1 MIIKSSKLSKQEP
14 PRIKNTTISTILNKA
29 LRIKRLLEIASGNYN
44 IIDAF
49 PDLDPN
55 LFMAKKMG
63 VVNFE
68 RWLEL
73 VKTGN
78 TITFE
83 EGKQLYENFKVEI
96 KKQRAEKLKKIYQ
109 K

>member
-1 MIIKSSKLSKQEP
+1 MIVKLSKPSKQDP

-44 IIDAF
+44 IIDTF
-49 PDLDPN
+49 PDLDPY
-55 LFMAKKMG
+55 LFTAKKMG

-68 RWLEL
+68 RWLKL

-83 EGKQLYENFKVEI
+83 EGRQLYENFKVEI
-96 KKQRAEKLKKIYQ
+96 RRQRGER
-109 K
+109 